1 MKVQVHHQFD
11 SALPEGD
18 THPYRSGAWRPQTKE
33 FDAWDLAVEG
43 EIPRDLNGVYIRNT
57 ENPLLASPAFYHP
70 FDGDGMLHSIHF
82 EDGTAQYRNRFV
94 RTEGFLA
101 EREAGEPLW
110 AGVAEPPEMAKRTK
124 SWGARPGMKDASS
137 TDVVIHRGQ
146 ALSSF
151 WLCGDLYRHDPRT
164 LEALGRE
171 DFGGQFPAWGV
182 SAHPKV
188 DQSNGELLFFN
199 YGREA
204 PFMHYGVIDAEGKLA
219 HYIDVPLPGPRLPH
233 DMAFTKNFAIVND
246 LPMFWD
252 PAAMKAGHFIPRF
265 FPDIPTRFGIIPRR
279 GQTEDIRWFEAE
291 STYVLHWINA
301 FEDGDEIVLD
311 GFFQDTPSPQPV
323 AGASMEDNLFRFLDT
338 HAMGTHPRRW
348 RFNLKDGSTKE
359 EPLSERVMEFGMI
372 NRDYAGRPYR
382 YSYNALPVPGRFEFC
397 GLVKQDVESGQEEEF
412 RLPDGVFASETA
424 MAPRDGST
432 AEDDGYLISFTT
444 DVPNDCSHCVI
455 LSAADPAAGPIAK
468 IRLPERIASG
478 THAFWAPASA
488 L

>member
-1 MKVQVHHQFD
+1 
-11 SALPEGD
+11 
-18 THPYRSGAWRPQTKE
+18 
-33 FDAWDLAVEG
+33 
-43 EIPRDLNGVYIRNT
+43 
-57 ENPLLASPAFYHP
+57 
-70 FDGDGMLHSIHF
+70 GMLHSIHF
-82 EDGTAQYRNRFV
+82 EDGSAQYRNRFV

-110 AGVAEPPEMAKRTK
+110 AGVAESPDTAKRVK

-146 ALSSF
+146 VLSSF

-164 LEALGRE
+164 MEALGRE
-171 DFGGQFPAWGV
+171 DFGGNFPAWGV

-188 DQSNGELLFFN
+188 DESTGELLFFN

-204 PFMHYGVIDAEGKLA
+204 PFMHYGVVDAHGKLA

-233 DMAFTKNFAIVND
+233 DMAFTENFAIVND

-252 PAAMKAGHFIPRF
+252 PAAMEAGHFVPRF

-279 GQTEDIRWFEAE
+279 GRTEDIRWFEAE
-291 STYVLHWINA
+291 ATYVLHWINA

-311 GFFQDTPSPQPV
+311 GFFQDNPSPKPIP
-323 AGASMEDNLFRFLDT
+323 GGSLEDNLFRFLDT
-338 HAMGTHPRRW
+338 HAMGTRPRRW

-372 NRDYAGRPYR
+372 NAGYGGRPYR

-397 GLVKQDVESGQEEEF
+397 GIVKQDVESGHEEEF
-412 RLPDGVFASETA
+412 RLADGVFASETA

-432 AEDDGYLISFTT
+432 AEDDGYLITFTS
-444 DVPNDCSHCVI
+444 DVPNDRSECVI

-468 IRLPERIASG
+468 IRLPERISSG
-478 THAFWAPASA
+478 THAFWAAAST